1 MYLKIEQRLPSLNDV
16 INANRRNK
24 YAGAKLKRETE
35 DIIGQYI
42 TIARLTGKI
51 KPVKYPIILDIKW
64 HESTKKRDVDN
75 IESSVKFILDAL
87 QKTGIIIND
96 SRRYVKQIYHEVLD
110 AEKDYIEIYITEA
123 VKRSD

>member
-51 KPVKYPIILDIKW
+51 KPVTYPIILDIKW